1 MQKKTPIKIPSALH
15 ARVMTQL
22 CNLPIDV
29 IIAGLKKLNTQQW
42 MEILEGSGETSK
54 SAMNRAAHLRGA
66 INELQ
71 SHLINQISIDGV
83 E

>member
-1 MQKKTPIKIPSALH
+1 MSKKPALKIPSALH
-15 ARVMTQL
+15 ARIMTQL

-42 MEILEGSGETSK
+42 IEILEGTDETSK
-54 SAMNRAAHLRGA
+54 GTMNRAAHLRGA

-71 SHLINQISIDGV
+71 SHLINQTSIDGV

>member
-1 MQKKTPIKIPSALH
+1 MKPALKIPSALH
-15 ARVMTQL
+15 ARIMTQIV
-22 CNLPIDV
+22 NLPIDV

-42 MEILEGSGETSK
+42 MDILEGTDGTSK
-54 SAMNRAAHLRGA
+54 GTLNRAAHLRGA

>member
-1 MQKKTPIKIPSALH
+1 MKPALKIPSALH
-15 ARVMTQL
+15 ARIMTQL
-22 CNLPIDV
+22 VNLPTDV

-42 MEILEGSGETSK
+42 LEILEGSDETSK
-54 SAMNRAAHLRGA
+54 STLNRAAHLRAA

>member
-1 MQKKTPIKIPSALH
+1 MSKKAALKIPSALH
-15 ARVMTQL
+15 ARIMTQL

-29 IIAGLKKLNTQQW
+29 VIAGLKKLNTQQW
-42 MEILEGSGETSK
+42 MEILEGSDETSQ
-54 SAMNRAAHLRGA
+54 SVMNRSAHLRGA

>member
-1 MQKKTPIKIPSALH
+1 MKPALKIPSALH
-15 ARVMTQL
+15 ARIMTQL
-22 CNLPIDV
+22 VNLPADV
-29 IIAGLKKLNTQQW
+29 IIAGLKKLNTRQW
-42 MEILEGSGETSK
+42 MEILEGSDETSK
-54 SAMNRAAHLRGA
+54 STLNRAAHLRAA

>member
-1 MQKKTPIKIPSALH
+1 MKPALKIPSALH
-15 ARVMTQL
+15 ARIMTQL
-22 CNLPIDV
+22 VNLPADV

-42 MEILEGSGETSK
+42 TEILEGSDETSK
-54 SAMNRAAHLRGA
+54 STLNRAAHLRAA

>member
-1 MQKKTPIKIPSALH
+1 MKPALKIPSALH
-15 ARVMTQL
+15 ARIMTQL
-22 CNLPIDV
+22 VNLPADV

-42 MEILEGSGETSK
+42 MEILEGSDETSK
-54 SAMNRAAHLRGA
+54 STLNRAAHLRAA